1 MPFSPDGP
9 PSARNSRD
17 AATTHMLVVDDSYP
31 MLKML
36 SFALTREGV
45 QVTGAQ
51 DGETALELL
60 KKETY
65 DAVLIDLQMPK
76 MDGYQLAYQFR
87 KFELQKK
94 NLQAAPTRTSPRVE
108 STESGGEELI
118 PFVASITASAV
129 EGDSSASQRA
139 LLIAMSSDW
148 SDEIETKVH
157 ECGMDLFLKKP
168 LTAKAVADLLR
179 SRGAPSFGNF
189 E

>member
-1 MPFSPDGP
+1 
-9 PSARNSRD
+9 
-17 AATTHMLVVDDSYP
+17 MLVVDDSYP

-60 KKETY
+60 KKESY

-94 NLQAAPTRTSPRVE
+94 NLTATSAGAALPRAA

-118 PFVASITASAV
+118 PFVASITVSAV

-148 SDEIETKVH
+148 SEEIETKVQ
-157 ECGMDLFLKKP
+157 ECGMDMFLKKP

-179 SRGAPSFGNF
+179 SRGSTVSFGNF
-189 E
+189 